1 MIRRI
6 LTIVLLIGIGIF
18 AAIFASLNTEIVRVD
33 LMFTVLDSPQ
43 SVVVIGSVI
52 VGAIVGLLCASLFVL
67 KFMAERRRLRKALKN
82 AETEISSLRSLPLQD
97 AD

>member
-6 LTIVLLIGIGIF
+6 LTIVLLIGIVIF